1 MQLLTPKE
9 RQVLLMLVQGMP
21 YKQMSAQLFISPD
34 TFKKHVKNIYK
45 KIEVNNRSEALMWL
59 LQQLYPSLINVDQ
72 IKVDMDKRIMN
83 KAA

>member
-1 MQLLTPKE
+1 MHLLTPKE

-34 TFKKHVKNIYK
+34 TFKKHVKNIYR
-45 KIEVNNRSEALMWL
+45 KINVNNRSEALMWL